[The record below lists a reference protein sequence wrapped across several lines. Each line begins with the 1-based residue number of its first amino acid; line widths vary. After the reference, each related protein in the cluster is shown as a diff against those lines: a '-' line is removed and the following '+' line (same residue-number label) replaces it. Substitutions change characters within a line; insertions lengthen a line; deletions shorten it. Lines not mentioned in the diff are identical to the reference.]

1 MKIKKR
7 TIYLLVLMIY
17 FTAKYFEYTTVIRIN
32 GVQALIDVIKDIC
45 YVVFIAMWGIE
56 IGGKKRYPAISLTVV
71 MLMILYFGYQGF
83 VKNRAD
89 IFGVILCG
97 LNFKQR
103 YFEEYMKKIYV
114 LSVSL
119 FLMTIVMSVL
129 GIIENE
135 VAVGDK
141 WGLHMI
147 RSGYGFTYSGQ
158 FAMMLIPIVFMY
170 YYLHHGKV
178 SMLQNF
184 FWIIVDIVVFAASK
198 TFTGSTLVF
207 VFIVVCNLERKRI
220 KRPLT
225 LREERW
231 IIASPYLCVGIC
243 MALLVSWHFGLRA
256 VKYVDIILN
265 HRLELGVKYALMYG
279 VRLFGTDYVN
289 GSESRYQI
297 LDSEYMYTL
306 VSCGILYLVVMTI
319 LMGILIKYMI
329 RDARDKT
336 LCIIWILLFVNSIV
350 NNGIFNIVMDPFI
363 IVIFPAVESCFKKIG
378 VAQYG
383 KKKDQVFDIVSKM

>member
-1 MKIKKR
+1 
-7 TIYLLVLMIY
+7 MIY
-17 FTAKYFEYTTVIRIN
+17 FTAKYFEYTTVIRIDRA
-32 GVQALIDVIKDIC
+32 QASIDVIKGIC
-45 YVVFIAMWGIE
+45 YVAFIAMWSIE
-56 IGGKKRYPAISLTVV
+56 IWSKKRYPAIGLTVIV
-71 MLMILYFGYQGF
+71 LMISYFGYQGS

-89 IFGVILCG
+89 VFGAILCG

-119 FLMTIVMSVL
+119 FFMTIAMSVI
-129 GIIENE
+129 GIIQNE

-141 WGLHMI
+141 WGLHMM
-147 RSGYGFTYSGQ
+147 RAGYGFTYAGQ

-170 YYLHHGKV
+170 YYLRHGKV
-178 SMLQNF
+178 SMLQSF
-184 FWIIVDIVVFAASK
+184 FWMIIDLAVFAASK
-198 TFTGSTLVF
+198 TFMGATLVF
-207 VFIVVCNLERKRI
+207 VFIVLFNLEKKRI

-243 MALLVSWHFGLRA
+243 MALLVSWYLGLRF
-256 VKYVDIILN
+256 VRSVDIILN
-265 HRLELGVKYALMYG
+265 HRLELGVKYASMYG

-306 VSCGILYLVVMTI
+306 VSCGILYLVIMTV
-319 LMGILIKYMI
+319 LLGVLIKYI
-329 RDARDKT
+329 VRDTRDKT
-336 LCIIWILLFVNSIV
+336 LCIIWILLFANSIV
-350 NNGIFNIVMDPFI
+350 NNGIFNIVMNPFI
-363 IVIFPAVESCFKKIG
+363 IVIFPAVEACFRKIG
-378 VAQYG
+378 VVQYG
-383 KKKDQVFDIVSKM
+383 KKKDQVFNIVSKM